1 MKMGFNRSY
10 KNKNTKI
17 MNAYILLVGWIIG
30 ISTLG
35 KVIPTTFLHIAPWI
49 WLFTFIVLVL
59 SSLSYFEFNIRFT
72 QNLSFKF
79 VRLVL
84 LGLSTFYSGQYFAQ
98 NALDQRLAQRVMERA
113 DLSAVIYIDHL
124 DEKKSSDANSLTRQR
139 ATIIKA
145 RDVPYDVMLYLKLEK
160 QSESLKLGQYYQLAG
175 AIKPAHSYAVK
186 SVFDQEK
193 WLLQQNIMGIVQVQ
207 TVQAMS
213 EFEVQQLGL
222 QSFIKQQSHWTARLK
237 LYAEKKRLGFRQYI
251 ERQPLKHKG
260 LLLALLTGDE
270 SLLSDS
276 VKEQFK
282 ILGISHLLA
291 ISGPHVLIFALLFCF
306 ILNIIVSRFIPH
318 IFLRIPRP
326 YFLVMPFL
334 LCVMSYTAFVGF
346 EIPALRT
353 YLTVF
358 IMSVAILFRRK
369 VYALKLLL
377 LSASLLLWLDPFSI
391 LSAAFWLSYG
401 ACFILIR
408 VYQTVQTQNHIQT
421 PSSDSDLDPPSIVTW
436 KSKIILFLK
445 VLFDSQWKVF
455 IALFPLVTLI
465 FQQVSWISPLVNLIA
480 IPLIG
485 VVIVPLEVLGACLS
499 IFSDSFGLILFHLAD
514 TVLSF
519 LLGCLEFLQ
528 TTLDPKLSWLA
539 LSPMMIVLI
548 AIVVLIMFLPR
559 GVIPKVWV
567 VFCIVPFVFGIQ
579 KQPEFRFTVLD
590 VGQGQAIFMQL
601 PSQNIMVDMGGYYD
615 ETKFSIGRQII
626 LPYLFGQGISRLDRI
641 YLTHLDQDHAG
652 AFEAV
657 QQEIEIQ
664 QVYSNEQNS
673 RFNRTHFNYCYAGQ
687 TWQTDDIKFEVLSPQ
702 KDDLNFVDGQ
712 QNERSCV
719 LYVQVPKAKHYQ
731 NFLIMGDAGWETEF
745 QLLQRYPE
753 LKVDV
758 IVLGHHGS
766 QHSSSFGFLKRL
778 QPKLAIAS
786 AGYENRYNHPHPIV
800 IERLKSLSIPFETTI
815 DQGSISFE
823 MDHEGEIKYKAFRET
838 RQWLRR

>member
-1 MKMGFNRSY
+1 M
-10 KNKNTKI
+10 
-17 MNAYILLVGWIIG
+17 
-30 ISTLG
+30 
-35 KVIPTTFLHIAPWI
+35 
-49 WLFTFIVLVL
+49 
-59 SSLSYFEFNIRFT
+59 
-72 QNLSFKF
+72 
-79 VRLVL
+79 
-84 LGLSTFYSGQYFAQ
+84 GLSTFYMGQYFAQ
-98 NALDQRLAQRVMERA
+98 NALDQRLAQRIMARA
-113 DLSAVIYIDHL
+113 DVSAVVYIDRL
-124 DEKKSSDANSLTRQR
+124 DESNSSDANSLTKQR

-145 RDVPYDVMLYLKLEK
+145 GAVPYDVILYLKPEM
-160 QSESLKLGQYYQLAG
+160 QSEFLKLGHYYQLTG
-175 AIKPAHSYAVK
+175 VIKPAHSYAVK

-193 WLLQQNIMGIVQVQ
+193 WLLQHNIMGTVQVQ
-207 TVQAMS
+207 SLQVVSA
-213 EFEVQQLGL
+213 FEVQELGL
-222 QSFIKQQSHWTARLK
+222 QSFIQQQSGWTARLK

-270 SLLSDS
+270 SLLSDTI
-276 VKEQFK
+276 KEQFK

-306 ILNIIVSRFIPH
+306 VLNILVTKLIPH
-318 IFLRIPRP
+318 VFLKIPRP

-346 EIPALRT
+346 EIPAMRT
-353 YLTVF
+353 CLTVL
-358 IMSVAILFRRK
+358 IISAVILLKQK
-369 VYALKLLL
+369 VHALKLLL

-408 VYQTVQTQNHIQT
+408 VYQTIQTQNPTQT
-421 PSSDSDLDPPSIVTW
+421 QKTAQISDPDSDQSGIVTW
-436 KSKIILFLK
+436 KSKTIVFLK
-445 VLFDSQWKVF
+445 VLFDSQWKIF
-455 IALFPLVTLI
+455 IALFPLVALI

-499 IFSDSFGLILFHLAD
+499 VFTDPLGLIFFHSAD
-514 TVLSF
+514 AVLSF
-519 LLGCLEFLQ
+519 LLGCLGFLQ
-528 TTLDPKLSWLA
+528 TVFNPQLSWLA
-539 LSPMMIVLI
+539 LSPMMIALI
-548 AIVVLIMFLPR
+548 AIAIVIVFLPR
-559 GVIPKVWV
+559 GVFPKSWAVI
-567 VFCIVPFVFGIQ
+567 CIVAVILGLQ

-601 PSQNIMVDMGGYYD
+601 PSQNIMIDVGGYYD
-615 ETKFSIGRQII
+615 ETKFSVGRQII

-657 QQEIEIQ
+657 QQDIAIQ
-664 QVYSNEQNS
+664 QVYSNEQDQKFNS
-673 RFNRTHFNYCYAGQ
+673 TPFEYCYAGQ
-687 TWQTDDIKFEVLSPQ
+687 TWQEDGIKIEVLSPQ
-702 KDDLNFVDGQ
+702 KDDLNFVEGQ

-719 LYVQVPKAKHYQ
+719 LYIQVPKAKDYQ

-745 QLLQRYPE
+745 QLLQRYPD

-758 IVLGHHGS
+758 LILGHHGS

-786 AGYENRYNHPHPIV
+786 AGYENRYHHPHPIV
-800 IERLKSLSIPFETTI
+800 IERLKALSIPLETTI
-815 DQGSISFE
+815 DQGSILFE
-823 MDHEGEIKYKAFRET
+823 MGQDREMRHRVFRET

>member
-1 MKMGFNRSY
+1 
-10 KNKNTKI
+10 
-17 MNAYILLVGWIIG
+17 MNAYVLLLGWIIG

-35 KVIPTTFLHIAPWI
+35 KVIPTTLLNIAPWI
-49 WLFTFIVLVL
+49 GIFAFIVLLL
-59 SSLSYFEFNIRFT
+59 SLVSHFRFNIKFT
-72 QNLSFKF
+72 QNIFF
-79 VRLVL
+79 RFFRITL
-84 LGLSTFYSGQYFAQ
+84 LGLSTFYLGQYFAQ
-98 NALDQRLAQRVMERA
+98 NALDQRLAQRVMDRA
-113 DLSAVIYIDHL
+113 DVSALVYIDRL
-124 DEKKSSDANSLTRQR
+124 DERDASDPDALIKQR
-139 ATIIKA
+139 ASIISDNA
-145 RDVPYDVMLYLKLEK
+145 VPLDVMLYLKP
-160 QSESLKLGQYYQLAG
+160 QSPSEALKLGQYYQLTG
-175 AIKPAHSYAVK
+175 VIKPAHSYAVK

-193 WLLQQNIMGIVQVQ
+193 WLLQQNIMGTVQVQ
-207 TVQAMS
+207 SIQAIS
-213 EFEVQQLGL
+213 EIEVQQMGMNAFL
-222 QSFIKQQSHWTARLK
+222 KQQATWTARLK

-270 SLLSDS
+270 SLLSETL
-276 VKEQFK
+276 KEQFK

-306 ILNIIVSRFIPH
+306 VLNILVTKLIPH
-318 IFLRIPRP
+318 VFLKIPRP

-346 EIPALRT
+346 EIPAMRT
-353 YLTVF
+353 CLTVL
-358 IMSVAILFRRK
+358 IISAVILLKQK
-369 VYALKLLL
+369 VHALKLLL

-408 VYQTVQTQNHIQT
+408 VYQTIQTQNPNQT
-421 PSSDSDLDPPSIVTW
+421 QKTAQISDPDSDQSGIVTW
-436 KSKIILFLK
+436 KSKTIVFLK
-445 VLFDSQWKVF
+445 VLFDSQWKIF
-455 IALFPLVTLI
+455 IALFPLVALI

-485 VVIVPLEVLGACLS
+485 AVIVPLEVLGACLS
-499 IFSDSFGLILFHLAD
+499 VFTDPLGLIFFHLAD
-514 TVLSF
+514 VVLSF

-528 TTLDPKLSWLA
+528 TIFNPQLSWLA

-548 AIVVLIMFLPR
+548 AIAIVIVFLPC
-559 GVIPKVWV
+559 GVVPKSWAVI
-567 VFCIVPFVFGIQ
+567 CIVTVILGLQ

-601 PSQNIMVDMGGYYD
+601 PSQNIMIDVGGYYD
-615 ETKFSIGRQII
+615 ETKFSVGRQII

-657 QQEIEIQ
+657 QQDIAIQ
-664 QVYSNEQNS
+664 QVYSNEQDQKFNS
-673 RFNRTHFNYCYAGQ
+673 TPFEYCYAGQ
-687 TWQTDDIKFEVLSPQ
+687 TWQEDGIKIEVLSPQ
-702 KDDLNFVDGQ
+702 KDDLNFVEGQ

-719 LYVQVPKAKHYQ
+719 LYIQVPKAKDYQ

-745 QLLQRYPE
+745 QLLQRYPD

-758 IVLGHHGS
+758 LILGHHGS
-766 QHSSSFGFLKRL
+766 QHSSSFGFLKHL

-786 AGYENRYNHPHPIV
+786 AGYENRYHHPHPIV
-800 IERLKSLSIPFETTI
+800 NERLKALSIPLETTI
-815 DQGSISFE
+815 DQGSILFE
-823 MDHEGEIKYKAFRET
+823 MGQDREMRHDVFRET